1 MGVVAHV
8 EQVFT
13 VLLDLDIERTLIHSI
28 VYNKMQVYRR
38 LSSTTLVSLLAHT
51 CAGDVCMT
59 YCMHFFLVPLFC
71 LLAGAPDADSAA

>member
-28 VYNKMQVYRR
+28 VYNKMHDY
-38 LSSTTLVSLLAHT
+38 L
-51 CAGDVCMT
+51 G
-59 YCMHFFLVPLFC
+59 FIFI
-71 LLAGAPDADSAA
+71 